1 MEALVH
7 SVPDFLL
14 RLQLKEGKL
23 RNFFPDHH
31 LGDGQQLL
39 PQTQVLEVQVQVEV
53 RVEVRMKVRMKVRME
68 VQEEVLVAVQVEVPV
83 EVQEVVQVEVVEE

>member
-53 RVEVRMKVRMKVRME
+53 RVEVRMKVRME